1 MSSTLEKNEQ
11 YLDTLVG
18 GKKRKKRKIKV
29 YTDKKGKYIR
39 NKGRKI
45 RIKTKGN
52 LSERE
57 LIKFLV
63 QHLKPKRL
71 NRKREKKNPF
81 EEKESK
87 TPQAIANSSV
97 RISLPDFSASSLSVP
112 SVGSIADIGNNGLSA
127 MQQDFE
133 DKYQK
138 ANPPKN
144 APKPNVDKPNV
155 DKPNVDKPNVDDKK
169 NVDKPVVFH
178 GINDN
183 DDDMSEAEMKKMKT
197 ELTKA
202 LKDVSLSQK
211 ERNELQEMKNKI
223 EEELKMVKEEG
234 LNYKKRIITN
244 RTKRIQKLEGKLK
257 AINGQYENYFKKEID
272 AFNDKDLEKT
282 LREVYK
288 VKGARNLN
296 KKQKVDAY
304 FEKAKGS
311 ADYARI
317 DRLVNQKLD
326 EERKD
331 IENELK
337 EELYDQQQ
345 EGNGRKYETDDG
357 MSNIQIDNIMKKNK
371 EYLGTI
377 AHNQIESHIVPK
389 VKPRSKG
396 CFVYNTS
403 PASGP
408 GQHWRA
414 CYFDATP
421 GGSNTIECYDSY
433 ADKTDNTVLKG
444 IKQIVQK
451 LNAPVYL
458 KMKENSIRKQGYSGN
473 CGWFCIKFLLD
484 RLRGRPFAECSGY
497 NDMVKGE
504 KDIEKFKK
512 KYDIH
517 DFTYFDQNGEGIG
530 DVIKAIGNKI
540 GEKVGDTVKA
550 IGNRMKIKDDDFIG
564 PVRSFIHKFQDA
576 PITSVALFRKPL
588 DGYITRIA
596 NYLTNGRLAE
606 NQKALNYRDIYHV
619 GIIVE
624 LNNNPGLV
632 FKIEKNEVINIS
644 KYKTDK
650 KATIKHVKENRNGII
665 TVKNMF
671 LKALELFKKQGLNM
685 YLYQVAPIGTKPTNN
700 CQVFA
705 RNLIMAMGAWN
716 GELEKWLMQDAGR
729 LMAGFDNIVK
739 VATNAT
745 NLSAR
750 IQNLIHG

>member
-155 DKPNVDKPNVDDKK
+155 DKPNVDDKK
-169 NVDKPVVFH
+169 N
-178 GINDN
+178 
-183 DDDMSEAEMKKMKT
+183 DDDEVVHIVYNQEQNSKT
-197 ELTKA
+197 R
-202 LKDVSLSQK
+202 K
-211 ERNELQEMKNKI
+211 EKI
-223 EEELKMVKEEG
+223 RE
-234 LNYKKRIITN
+234 
-244 RTKRIQKLEGKLK
+244 K
-257 AINGQYENYFKKEID
+257 AINLIAKGNEIGYMKEIY
-272 AFNDKDLEKT
+272 NRNKDKYGT
-282 LREVYK
+282 LIYNGI
-288 VKGARNLN
+288 KGRS
-296 KKQKVDAY
+296 KY
-304 FEKAKGS
+304 
-311 ADYARI
+311 DYASYI
-317 DRLVNQKLD
+317 YDNEILPNTSYYTKSATKEYD
-326 EERKD
+326 ESPDKND
-331 IENELK
+331 G
-337 EELYDQQQ
+337 EEKKQ

-433 ADKTDNTVLKG
+433 ADKTDDVVLKG
-444 IKQIVQK
+444 IKKIVQK
-451 LNAPVYL
+451 LDAPVYL
-458 KMKENSIRKQGYSGN
+458 KFKENKIRQQNNTSGN

-497 NDMVKGE
+497 NEMVKGE
-504 KDIEKFKK
+504 KDIESFKK

-530 DVIKAIGNKI
+530 DVVKAIGNKI

-705 RNLIMAMGAWN
+705 KNLISAMGAWN

-729 LMAGFDNIVK
+729 LMAGFENIVK
-739 VATNAT
+739 SATNLT